1 MSKFIGIAA
10 FDYTAYTDGGGHE
23 WQSWLRSFEWY
34 LKANKIEDDHEKF
47 VKLMHI
53 AGQKVQEL
61 FATLP
66 VPESVNKVPRGP
78 LKSTYMPHLTE
89 YEMAVAKLNDH
100 FQPKKNLTYE
110 RHEFRQIKQESDEK
124 IAFFVM
130 RLRKQAERCD
140 FGDKFEDQVKDQ
152 IIEKCIS
159 KKLRLK
165 LLSLGDAGLEA
176 VMREAKAFEA
186 VQEQS
191 EALNDTPVDRFK
203 AEEVNKIETR
213 PKPIQ
218 PPNSNKMECYRCG
231 YTGHRQYDDK
241 CPAKGKICN
250 KCGGRNHFSRKC
262 KSQKRIRNPN
272 SNPPQNATESYGK
285 DVKPESDEPSA
296 KKDKTDENET
306 VKLVETYKSNLKDE
320 YLFCI
325 TDNKLAKQNEI
336 TCKIGNVTTTVV
348 LDSGSR
354 YNIVDSKD
362 WEFLKMHK
370 IDVISQ
376 CKDADQ
382 GFKAY
387 GGYPLT
393 VVGTF
398 KAKIETTYNSCVAD
412 FYVLKDY
419 GKILIGYETGIPLG
433 VIKIGENV
441 NQITKSVPLSK
452 IKGVIVD
459 IPIDEGVKP
468 VAQPYRRIP
477 VPLEEAVDAKIE
489 ELLEQEIIEKVM

>member
-1 MSKFIGIAA
+1 
-10 FDYTAYTDGGGHE
+10 
-23 WQSWLRSFEWY
+23 
-34 LKANKIEDDHEKF
+34 
-47 VKLMHI
+47 MHI

-61 FATLP
+61 FDTLP
-66 VPESVNKVPRGP
+66 VPETVNKVPRGP
-78 LKSTYMPHLTE
+78 LKSTYVPHLTE

-140 FGDKFEDQVKDQ
+140 FGDRFEDQVKDQ
-152 IIEKCIS
+152 IIEKCTS

-165 LLSLGDAGLEA
+165 LLSLGDAGLET

-191 EALNDTPVDRFK
+191 EVLNDTNVDRPK
-203 AEEVNKIETR
+203 PEEVNKIEAR
-213 PKPIQ
+213 QKPTQ
-218 PPNSNKMECYRCG
+218 QPNSSKIECYRCG
-231 YTGHRQYDDK
+231 YTGHRQFDDK

-272 SNPPQNATESYGK
+272 GNVSQNSNDPNVK
-285 DVKPESDEPSA
+285 DVKQENDEPLQ
-296 KKDKTDENET
+296 KKNKTDENET
-306 VKLVETYKSNLKDE
+306 VKLVETYKSNIKDD
-320 YLFCI
+320 YVFCI
-325 TDNKLAKQNEI
+325 TDSDLAKRNEI
-336 TCKIGNVTTTVV
+336 TCKIGGITTSVV

-354 YNIVDSKD
+354 YNIIDSKD
-362 WEFLKMHK
+362 WEILKMHK
-370 IDVISQ
+370 IAVISQ
-376 CKDADQ
+376 CKEVDQ

-393 VVGTF
+393 VIGTF
-398 KAKIETTYNSCVAD
+398 KAKIETAYNSCVAD
-412 FYVLKDY
+412 FYVLKDF
-419 GKILIGYETGIPLG
+419 GKILIGYQTGIPLG

-441 NQITKSVPLSK
+441 NQITKGVPMSK

-459 IPIDEGVKP
+459 IPIDESVKP
-468 VAQPYRRIP
+468 IAQPYRRIP
-477 VPLEEAVDAKIE
+477 VPLEEAVDRKIE
-489 ELLEQEIIEKVM
+489 ELLEQGIIEKVIQLESGFN